1 MTNFYNQSHIFVV
14 FRPGAGGNFISSL
27 LDNLLQ
33 QNFNTL
39 KISDSGRAHYNNI
52 VERKR
57 AGKDYLSFGSGL
69 FFADPKFSNLEEKIQ
84 FYKNGID
91 NSGYLNQPYITW
103 THSFKN
109 IPIYRSIFPNAQ
121 IISISEDTL
130 RERIAGLIMHVNKNH
145 FSTDNQFPFPAEHEI
160 KPQLFKATVIPDV
173 FSISYPGKIYQ
184 PGHSDLD
191 RLMLYRY
198 FLKSCKL
205 DKYLDYDLEAKIPY
219 EDTGSGELILTKNIG
234 QFSVDR
240 HYISLC
246 SSVINFSDI
255 LAGSAD
261 KIVREFETVL
271 KRPLSEHELQYV
283 LLSIYGYVK
292 SQNSAII
299 ADPKK
304 YLDDIKEKADMIVS
318 AFKG

>member
-1 MTNFYNQSHIFVV
+1 MTNFYNQPHIFVV
-14 FRPGAGGNFISSL
+14 FRPGSGGNFISGL

-33 QNFNTL
+33 QTFNTL
-39 KISDSGRAHYNNI
+39 QISDSGRAHYNNI

-69 FFADPKFSNLEEKIQ
+69 LFADPKFSTVEEKIQ

-91 NSGYLNQPYITW
+91 KSGYLNQPYITW
-103 THSFKN
+103 THSFAN

-130 RERIAGLIMHVNKNH
+130 RERLTGLIMHVNKNH
-145 FSTDNQFPFPAEHEI
+145 FSTDNQFPFPMEHQI

-184 PGHSDLD
+184 SGHLDLD

-205 DKYLDYDLEAKIPY
+205 EKYLDYDLESKIPY
-219 EDTGSGELILTKNIG
+219 EDTGELTLAKNIG
-234 QFSVDR
+234 QFSIDR
-240 HYISLC
+240 HYIGLC

-261 KIVREFETVL
+261 NIVREFESIL
-271 KRPLSEHELQYV
+271 KRQLSDHELQYV
-283 LLSIYGYVK
+283 LLSIYRYVK

-299 ADPKK
+299 TDPRK
-304 YLDDIKEKADMIVS
+304 YLNDIKEKADTIVS
-318 AFKG
+318 AF

>member
-33 QNFNTL
+33 QNFNTVKL
-39 KISDSGRAHYNNI
+39 SDSGRAHYNNI

-57 AGKDYLSFGSGL
+57 LGKDYLSFGSGL
-69 FFADPKFSNLEEKIQ
+69 LFADPKFPTVDEKIK

-91 NSGYLNQPYITW
+91 NSDYLNQPYITW
-103 THSFKN
+103 THSFGN
-109 IPIYRSIFPNAQ
+109 IPIYRSIFPNGQ
-121 IISISEDTL
+121 ILSISEDTL
-130 RERIAGLIMHVNKNH
+130 KERLAGLIMHVNKNH
-145 FSTDNQFPFPAEHEI
+145 FSNDNQFPFPAEHQI
-160 KPQLFKATVIPDV
+160 KPQLFKATVISNV

-184 PGHSDLD
+184 SGHLDID
-191 RLMLYRY
+191 RLMLYKY
-198 FLKSCKL
+198 FLKSSKL
-205 DKYLDYDLEAKIPY
+205 EKYLNYDLEAKIPY
-219 EDTGSGELILTKNIG
+219 EDTDSEELILTKNIG

-246 SSVINFSDI
+246 SSTINYSDI
-255 LAGSAD
+255 LNGSAD

-271 KRPLSEHELQYV
+271 KRPLTDRELQCV
-283 LLSIYGYVK
+283 DNSLDEYVK
-292 SQNSAII
+292 SQNLDII
-299 ADPKK
+299 SDPKK